1 LLGRR
6 HDTQPSSQPTL
17 PFQIG
22 EMVAGK
28 YRVES
33 IVGLGGMAA
42 VIAATHI
49 ELDQKVAV
57 KILLPERAKEP
68 DAIRRFVTE
77 ARAAAKLKSDHAAR
91 ISDVGTA
98 STPGGVVIPYLVMEL
113 LEGEDLATYIER
125 RGRLSPSE
133 AVDFVLE
140 ACDAVQEA
148 HSLNIV
154 HRDIKPPNLFVSKNR
169 DGESVIKLLDFG
181 ISKTVERT
189 APHKS
194 NPSKS
199 DVRSITGENEVMG
212 SPAYMSPEQ
221 IRAMKDVDHRTDIWS
236 LGVVLY
242 ELLTGRDAFQ
252 GTSIQDV
259 MGNVVH
265 TEPDRLESIAPDI
278 PRALSAAVHR
288 CLAKDRAQRFQSIAE
303 LVDAICPFASNPRE
317 LTGPVAIAVEPHSHP
332 KPIALPPNDR
342 AAPTVLIRPR
352 KSPPAWMMM
361 IGAGVL
367 VLLILGGVVA
377 AAMRGPSST
386 TTPNTTTTI
395 SPPPIATAP
404 ASAASSASSLA
415 DEPDI
420 DLPDT
425 APSSS
430 SATPRRIPG
439 RPRTKPAPSGSAAHH
454 RTTW

>member
-1 LLGRR
+1 
-6 HDTQPSSQPTL
+6 
-17 PFQIG
+17 
-22 EMVAGK
+22 MVAGK

-57 KILLPERAKEP
+57 KILLPDRAKEP

-125 RGRLSPSE
+125 HGRLSPSQ
-133 AVDFVLE
+133 AVDFILE

-148 HSLNIV
+148 HSLGIV

-181 ISKTVERT
+181 ISKTAERA
-189 APHKS
+189 APSQKS

-265 TEPDRLESIAPDI
+265 TQPDRLENIAPDI
-278 PRALSAAVHR
+278 PSDLSAAVHR
-288 CLAKDRAQRFQSIAE
+288 CLAKDPTERFQSIAE
-303 LVDAICPFASNPRE
+303 LVDAIRPFSSNTRE

-332 KPIALPPNDR
+332 KPIARPIDER

-352 KSPPAWMMM
+352 KSPPVWMM
-361 IGAGVL
+361 IGSG
-367 VLLILGGVVA
+367 LLLLFGLGGIVA
-377 AAMRGPSST
+377 FASRQSSPSVPT
-386 TTPNTTTTI
+386 QTTPVA
-395 SPPPIATAP
+395 SPPPPTTAATTT
-404 ASAASSASSLA
+404 ASSSSSSS

-420 DLPDT
+420 DLPADT
-425 APSSS
+425 NPSPSSS
-430 SATPRRIPG
+430 SATTRRFPG
-439 RPRTKPAPSGSAAHH
+439 RPKTKPAPSGSAAHH